1 MAKKKCDE
9 TVEQTIEN
17 NKAEMK
23 AENIDKLDG
32 LKRFWFP
39 KEWVSV
45 TAKNLVEASK
55 KMKAIIEYK
64 NKAL

>member
-64 NKAL
+64 NKAI